1 MIHRHFGKEGRRSG
15 RLGSDLNCLDGV
27 GYTVEELLI
36 VLDVFSTSS
45 DNGYEVRVSLDVSVF
60 DIAAIESEFDLS
72 NTSLSDKAGIVE
84 SSVTTRVIDASTCG
98 LLVSPSQSNF
108 RSRSATI
115 FLDIIK
121 FPLYT

>member
-1 MIHRHFGKEGRRSG
+1 MIHRHFGEEARRSG

-27 GYTVEELLI
+27 GYTVEELSI
-36 VLDVFSTSS
+36 ALDVFSTSS
-45 DNGYEVRVSLDVSVF
+45 DNGYEVRTSLDVSVF
-60 DIAAIESEFDLS
+60 DIAAIEPEFDLS
-72 NTSLSDKAGIVE
+72 NANLSYKAGIVE
-84 SSVTTRVIDASTCG
+84 SSVATRVVDASTRG

-115 FLDIIK
+115 FLDIIE